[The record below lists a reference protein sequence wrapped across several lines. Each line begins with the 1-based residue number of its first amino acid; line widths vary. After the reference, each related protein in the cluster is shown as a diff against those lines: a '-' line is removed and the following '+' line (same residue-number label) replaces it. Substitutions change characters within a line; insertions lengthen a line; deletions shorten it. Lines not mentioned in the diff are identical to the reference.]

1 MPRLEHLGGPAD
13 DSSALTPPCVCSVQ
27 EAAGEAGGEFSL
39 LLPPGRGRGR
49 AVGGAGGP
57 CGPEA
62 GAHGRVS
69 RSPSEP
75 CCWSAAEWPRKSP
88 VASPSVS
95 VLIPA
100 VLALYSAPRT
110 CLPFT
115 PPGASICLGFRVS
128 WGFGSF
134 SCHSRVPSGLVP
146 ADVVLVSSP
155 SLCLS
160 RTGRGAASCTDL
172 VCIAEA
178 VCHREDVGR
187 ASEAKKRHLSQPSP
201 LASIMVPFCKDLAVM
216 SV

>member
-1 MPRLEHLGGPAD
+1 MWPGGRRSWPCLAQPLGALLLERCRVAQEEPGGFSISKCADPRCPCSVLCSAHLSPFYSPRSLHLSWIPRLLGI
-13 DSSALTPPCVCSVQ
+13 
-27 EAAGEAGGEFSL
+27 
-39 LLPPGRGRGR
+39 RG
-49 AVGGAGGP
+49 
-57 CGPEA
+57 
-62 GAHGRVS
+62 S
-69 RSPSEP
+69 
-75 CCWSAAEWPRKSP
+75 
-88 VASPSVS
+88 
-95 VLIPA
+95 
-100 VLALYSAPRT
+100 
-110 CLPFT
+110 
-115 PPGASICLGFRVS
+115 
-128 WGFGSF
+128 GSF